1 MKTDTTRFKKTVV
14 VRALLTAFCG
24 TATMMVA
31 PHVAAQA
38 PATGLE
44 RVEITGSSIRRVDAE
59 TALPVQ
65 IISKEEIVRTGAT
78 STEELL
84 NSISSLSSS
93 GATANAT
100 GAGTAT
106 YGLSTIS
113 LRGLGEERTLV
124 LVNGR
129 RLATYADGTGAVNVN
144 AIPLAAIERIE
155 VLKDGASAIYGSDA
169 VAGVV
174 NFILAR
180 KFQGVEVAAGAG
192 TPTGSGGGQNQKAS
206 ITAGFGSGDDAR
218 LSGVVSASYEKEKA
232 LFAKD
237 RSYAKTGINPPFYTA
252 GATGQGNIEGAVIPG
267 AFPKDRVAPF
277 GNSPGT
283 GYGNPLAAAN
293 NCAKIQMFEA
303 GKTTRGAPYCA
314 FDSNAFVGL
323 VPDRELFNLSGNI
336 AFKLNSDIELF
347 GDGLYSKSTV
357 LQTYQ
362 PSPLRRSFAVGNSR
376 LTDAKVDPSLIIYP
390 SNPNYPTEYL
400 TQQGFTNL
408 IGKPLAITSRVFD
421 FGPRANSDES
431 EQARLVVGAR
441 GTVVK
446 QDYEVALATNQNR
459 LNGSVPS
466 GYFSVTDYNKII
478 NDPTNNWN
486 PYAAGGV
493 QSGALADKLQ
503 SAKYSGGTL
512 TGRSTSDSFDG
523 RLSGDLFMAPGGQ
536 AQYAAGLQMRRDKL
550 VRSPAPA
557 LLTGDIAGLGG
568 AAAPVDKSRT
578 VNSIFTEL
586 NVPVTKQIE
595 LNASVR
601 GDRYNDV
608 GNATSYKTSARWQP
622 NPSVLI
628 RGSLGT
634 GFRAPTLADLWLPQI
649 VGTTEQF
656 TDPATGQTN
665 LQVNGI
671 SGGNPDLKPE
681 RSKQASVGFVISPV
695 KNFTVGLDW
704 FNIKVRDILA
714 TPSAQEVVSRFRA
727 GDAAYRNLVVL
738 DGNDVDTVKTIL
750 ANTGS
755 ANVSG
760 FDVFAAYRHN
770 IGANRLDVGLNGTY
784 MSKFDQT
791 SPGGVLSKKVGTL
804 VEADGTPVIGAE
816 TGGVVLRWKHALTFA
831 WTAGNWTTALTQK
844 YTSRYEAGHDLNDE
858 RTFVGA
864 QSLYDVNL
872 TFKGIK
878 NLTLGAGVKNVFDKK
893 PATFVPVSNQFQAG
907 YDITQYDPRGRFVYL
922 NATYRFK

>member
-1 MKTDTTRFKKTVV
+1 MKTDTTGFKKTVV

-24 TATMMVA
+24 TATLMVA
-31 PHVAAQA
+31 NDVAAQA
-38 PATGLE
+38 ASTGLQ

-65 IISKEEIVRTGAT
+65 VISKEEIVRTGAT

-106 YGLSTIS
+106 YGLATIS
-113 LRGLGEERTLV
+113 LRGLSEERTLV

-129 RLATYADGTGAVNVN
+129 RLATYANGTGAVNVN
-144 AIPLAAIERIE
+144 VIPLAAIERIE
-155 VLKDGASAIYGSDA
+155 VLKDGASAVYGSDA

-180 KFQGVEVAAGAG
+180 KFQGVELSAGAG
-192 TPTGSGGGQNQKAS
+192 TPTRSGGGKNQKAS
-206 ITAGFGSGDDAR
+206 ITAGFGSADDAR

-237 RSYAKTGINPPFYTA
+237 RSFSKTGINPPFYTA

-267 AFPKDRVAPF
+267 AFPNDRVAPF

-283 GYGNPLAAAN
+283 GYGNPLAAAK
-293 NCAKIQMFEA
+293 NCAQIQMFEA
-303 GKTTRGAPYCA
+303 GKTNKGAPFCA

-323 VPDRELFNLSGNI
+323 VPDRELFNLSGNLS
-336 AFKLNSDIELF
+336 FKLSPDIELF

-357 LQTYQ
+357 VQIYQ

-376 LTDAKVDPSLIIYP
+376 LTGSKVDPSLILYP
-390 SNPNYPTEYL
+390 SNPNYPTAYL
-400 TQQGFTNL
+400 NQQGFASL
-408 IGKPLAITSRVFD
+408 VGKPLAITSRVFD
-421 FGPRANSDES
+421 FGPRSSSDES
-431 EQARLVVGAR
+431 EQARFVVGAR
-441 GTVVK
+441 GTVAK
-446 QDYEVALATNQNR
+446 QDYEVAAATNQNR
-459 LNGSVPS
+459 LSGSVPT

-478 NDPTNNWN
+478 NDPANNWN
-486 PYAAGGV
+486 PYAPGGV
-493 QSGALADKLQ
+493 QSGPLADKLQ
-503 SAKYSGGTL
+503 SAKYTGATL
-512 TGRSTSDSFDG
+512 TGKSTTDSVDG
-523 RLSGDLFMAPGGQ
+523 RLSGDIFMAPGGQ
-536 AQYAAGLQMRRDKL
+536 AQYAAGLQFRRDKL

-568 AAAPVDKSRT
+568 AAAPVDRSRT
-578 VNSIFTEL
+578 VSSAFTEL

-595 LNASVR
+595 VNASVR

-608 GNATSYKTSARWQP
+608 GNSTSYKTSARWQP
-622 NPSVLI
+622 NSSVLI

-649 VGTTEQF
+649 LGTTAQF
-656 TDPATGQTN
+656 NDPATGQTN

-671 SGGNPDLKPE
+671 TGGNPDLKPE

-695 KNFTVGLDW
+695 KNFTVGMDY
-704 FNIKVRDILA
+704 FNIRVRDILA

-727 GDAAYRNLVVL
+727 GDSAYSNLVVL
-738 DGNDVDTVKTIL
+738 SGNEVDTVKTIL

-755 ANVSG
+755 AKVAG
-760 FDVFAAYRHN
+760 FDLFAAYRHN
-770 IGANRLDVGLNGTY
+770 IGENRLDFGLNGTY
-784 MSKFDQT
+784 MSKYDQT
-791 SPGGVLSKKVGTL
+791 SPGGALSKKVGTL
-804 VEADGTPVIGAE
+804 VEADGTPVIGADN
-816 TGGVVLRWKHALTFA
+816 GGVILRWKHAFTAA
-831 WTAGNWTTALTQK
+831 WTVGNWTTALTQK

-858 RTFVGA
+858 PTFVRA
-864 QSLYDVNL
+864 QSIYDVNV
-872 TFKGIK
+872 TFKGVK
-878 NLTLGAGVKNVFDKK
+878 NLTLGAGVKNVFDKQ
-893 PATFVPVSNQFQAG
+893 PSTFVPVSNQFQAG
-907 YDITQYDPRGRFVYL
+907 YDITQYDPRGRFAYV
-922 NATYRFK
+922 NATYRFR